1 MHHGGGAFFQPVV
14 LEDICP
20 DSRAYSE
27 ELFGPV
33 FSLYK
38 VRSEQEAIELANS
51 SDYGLGAAVFCR
63 DVERAE
69 RVAR

>member
-1 MHHGGGAFFQPVV
+1 VV
-14 LEDICP
+14 LEDIP
-20 DSRAYSE
+20 PHARAASE

-33 FSLYK
+33 FSLY
-38 VRSEQEAIELANS
+38 RASSEAAAIELANS
-51 SDYGLGAAVFCR
+51 SDYGLGASIFAR